1 MIGED
6 GENLKDEDM
15 ETLDEAVRE
24 EEEEETFERTE
35 SPKEGRNNNGNLNLE
50 PETDGLRTFCSR

>member
-24 EEEEETFERTE
+24 EEEEETSERTE
-35 SPKEGRNNNGNLNLE
+35 SSKEGRNNNGNLNLE
-50 PETDGLRTFCSR
+50 PETDGLRTVCSR

>member
-24 EEEEETFERTE
+24 EEEEETSERTE
-35 SPKEGRNNNGNLNLE
+35 SPKDGRNKNGNLNLE
-50 PETDGLRTFCSR
+50 PETDRLRTVCSR